1 MVGTQLTTQQHPLI
15 VSPDYVLAVSAVLGF
30 DVFFCKNTPL
40 LPHQGRTSVTV
51 GARVLARG
59 RQRKMDTPKL
69 VEGREGGAGAAAGGA
84 TPPPPQPLPVAT
96 VCRQLRSA
104 YSALRCLHHHHGPV
118 TVPVPGASGFDVSGP
133 RVPLPVTVLG
143 SEWRVPGPA
152 KATCSRWV
160 WYRWWREGIP
170 SGLLQPRCLWLG
182 SAADGV
188 PLPPVVSRVGSNP
201 ECWTFPRSLGMG
213 WCPV

>member
-1 MVGTQLTTQQHPLI
+1 MGSTKTPRRHLSPMVGTQLTTQQHPLI

-84 TPPPPQPLPVAT
+84 TPPPPTLTCCHGLPATPFCLLRAALPTSPPWACDCPSTGCQRFRCVRPSCAVAGDRAGLRVAGTGTGQSDVFT
-96 VCRQLRSA
+96 V
-104 YSALRCLHHHHGPV
+104 GM
-118 TVPVPGASGFDVSGP
+118 VPVVA
-133 RVPLPVTVLG
+133 
-143 SEWRVPGPA
+143 
-152 KATCSRWV
+152 
-160 WYRWWREGIP
+160 
-170 SGLLQPRCLWLG
+170 
-182 SAADGV
+182 
-188 PLPPVVSRVGSNP
+188 
-201 ECWTFPRSLGMG
+201 
-213 WCPV
+213 